1 MIMIET
7 KFTLINKFLFLF
19 TVYKYKKKQN
29 LIVQ

>member
-7 KFTLINKFLFLF
+7 KFTLINKFLFYLQF
-19 TVYKYKKKQN
+19 TNKKKQN